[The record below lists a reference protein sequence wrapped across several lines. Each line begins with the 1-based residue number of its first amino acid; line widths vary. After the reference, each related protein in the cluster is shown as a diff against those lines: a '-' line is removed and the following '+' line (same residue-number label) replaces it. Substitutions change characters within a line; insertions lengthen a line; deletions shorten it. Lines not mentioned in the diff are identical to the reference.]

1 MRLSF
6 GALVAALLVA
16 GPLLGDAPADSKPPK
31 AEGDKQL
38 PPLKVTVD
46 RAKVDLA
53 AHRLEVKMSRTAGSV
68 KIKVTDE
75 SGAEIAEEEHS
86 FEGKPAGTA
95 LVVTWKPKSKDPV
108 ARIEVYGYDAHGY
121 WAGVA
126 IVPWSLSIPHQEVLF
141 DTDKAEIK
149 PSEKPKLEDSYE
161 RIKKAIAEHKDL
173 GAIKLFIAGH
183 TDTVGTPA
191 YNQELSRKRARAIG
205 AWFKKRGLKLPVH
218 YEGFGESVPVVKTED
233 EVDEPKN
240 RRADY
245 ILAIEPPTLKSGAAA
260 AWKKI

>member
-1 MRLSF
+1 MRFSLGILLALS
-6 GALVAALLVA
+6 LVAAQA
-16 GPLLGDAPADSKPPK
+16 AADAPKGESPPK
-31 AEGDKQL
+31 AEGEKKL

-46 RAKVDLA
+46 RAKVDIA
-53 AHRLEVKMSRTAGSV
+53 ARRLEVKMSRTAGSV

-86 FEGKPAGTA
+86 FDGKPAGTP
-95 LVVTWKPKSKDPV
+95 LVVTWTPKSKEPV

-149 PSEKPKLEDSYE
+149 PGEKPKLEDSYE
-161 RIKKAIAEHKDL
+161 KIKKAIEEHKDL

-205 AWFKKRGLKLPVH
+205 AWFKKRGLKLAVL
-218 YEGFGESVPVVKTED
+218 YEGFGESVPIVKTED

-240 RRADY
+240 RRVDY
-245 ILAIEPPTLKSGAAA
+245 ILAIEPPALKSGAAA